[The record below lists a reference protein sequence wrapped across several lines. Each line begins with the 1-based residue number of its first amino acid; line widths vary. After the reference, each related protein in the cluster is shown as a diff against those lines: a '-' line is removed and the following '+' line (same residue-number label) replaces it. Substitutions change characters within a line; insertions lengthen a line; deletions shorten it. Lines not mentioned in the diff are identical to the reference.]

1 MAEIWQPSD
10 AVFLRRLL
18 SVVAVVALA
27 LALWQVVEVL
37 LLVFGAVLIAIALNG
52 IADPLRRAVGGSR
65 RLAVSIVALLIV
77 SAIGMLA
84 WLFGSTVATQLGEVA
99 RQLPD
104 AVEQLASPADLQA
117 LGTLLERSSI
127 GELLKSAYTL
137 STGLFAS
144 LAGAL
149 LVLAGGIYLAID
161 PARYRE
167 GLLAMV
173 PPASTFSIRAA
184 LDECALALR
193 KWLLGQLLAMALVG
207 LMTAAG
213 LWLLGVPAYIG
224 LGIIAG
230 LLEFIPIVG
239 PIAGAIPAILLA
251 TTKDITTVLSV
262 VALFVFIQQV
272 ENNAIMPI
280 VTGRALLMP
289 PAVGLFAVVALGVL
303 LGPIGILFAYPL
315 AGVIDVLV
323 RQLYVRELLGKRTTL
338 PSEVE

>member
-1 MAEIWQPSD
+1 MAEMWQPSD
-10 AVFLRRLL
+10 AVFMRRLL
-18 SVVAVVALA
+18 AVIAVIALA

-52 IADPLRRAVGGSR
+52 IAAPLRRAVGGSR
-65 RLAVSIVALLIV
+65 RAAVSMVAVLILG
-77 SAIGMLA
+77 AIGMLA

-104 AVEQLASPADLQA
+104 AVEQLASPADLRA

-137 STGLFAS
+137 STALFAS

-149 LVLAGGIYLAID
+149 LVLAGGVYLAID
-161 PARYRE
+161 PARYRD
-167 GLLAMV
+167 GLLAIV
-173 PPASTFSIRAA
+173 PPASTSSIREA
-184 LDECALALR
+184 LDECTLALR
-193 KWLLGQLLAMALVG
+193 KWLLGQLLAMGLVG

-213 LWLLGVPAYIG
+213 LWLLGVPAYLG

-251 TTKDITTVLSV
+251 TTMDMTTVLSV
-262 VALFVFIQQV
+262 VALFVVIQQV

-338 PSEVE
+338 PSEAE